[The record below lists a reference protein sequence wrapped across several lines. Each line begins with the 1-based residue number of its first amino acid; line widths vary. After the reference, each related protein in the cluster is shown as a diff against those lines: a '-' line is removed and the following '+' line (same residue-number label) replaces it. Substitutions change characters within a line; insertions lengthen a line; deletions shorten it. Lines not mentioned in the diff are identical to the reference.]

1 MDFSHTI
8 TNIEILL
15 KHIPRSDDPE
25 GGPVFRGQ
33 AAQFPLIPSLF
44 RKGHACRPHRTWRQY
59 EQTLLRLFLREA
71 RPFLANVP
79 ESITDQLVLAQH
91 HGLPTRLLDW
101 TQSPLIALYF
111 AVEDLNPRTDGVVWS
126 YTPNSV
132 IFTPPG
138 TWNDL
143 YEISE
148 DSLYL
153 PPRFFDRA
161 TTQHSR
167 LTIHPLPKGFRR
179 FQALDRLQ
187 SGSFSRVQGFLVPG
201 RRKFSLMQQLDDCGV
216 NRQLIFPGLDGV
228 AATVKWKTNRRR
240 ATAKNSTRRTVRQR
254 II

>member
-1 MDFSHTI
+1 VTRSRRR
-8 TNIEILL
+8 
-15 KHIPRSDDPE
+15 PRVGDPE
-25 GGPVFRGQ
+25 GRPVFRGQ
-33 AAQFPLIPSLF
+33 VAQFPLIPTLF
-44 RKGHACRPHRTWRQY
+44 RQGHACRPHGTWREY
-59 EQTLLRLFLREA
+59 EQTLLRIFLREA
-71 RPFLANVP
+71 RPFLPSVP
-79 ESITDQLVLAQH
+79 QSITDQLVLAQH

-111 AVEDLNPRTDGVVWS
+111 AVEDLNPQTDGVVWS
-126 YTPNSV
+126 YTPKTV
-132 IFTPPG
+132 IFTPPE

-179 FQALDRLQ
+179 FQPLDRLQ
-187 SGSFSRVQGFLVPG
+187 SGSFLPLQGFRVPAG
-201 RRKFSLMQQLDDCGV
+201 RKFSLMQQLDDCGV

-228 AATVKWKTNRRR
+228 AATIKWKMNRRR
-240 ATAKNSTRRTVRQR
+240 ATAKNLRKRTVRQT